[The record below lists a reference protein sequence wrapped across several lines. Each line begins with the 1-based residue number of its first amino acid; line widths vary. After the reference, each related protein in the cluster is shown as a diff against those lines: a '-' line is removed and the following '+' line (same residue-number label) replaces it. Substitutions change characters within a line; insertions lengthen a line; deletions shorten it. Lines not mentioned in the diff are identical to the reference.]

1 MLACLRADKIQIEPK
16 IINGSPRTD
25 DKYKRTERLV
35 ALPYSL
41 SIYLYIHMDFIN
53 EDKDYIYK
61 ILI

>member
-25 DKYKRTERLV
+25 DKYKRTKRLV

-53 EDKDYIYK
+53 EDKD
-61 ILI
+61 